1 MSDPG
6 PLTRSKRGL
15 AIEVAAD
22 LGDLLYDL
30 THDEKHRAKVGKLIK
45 EARPDSPHAK
55 AFKDV
60 ELEDRLSSFE
70 QQQEQRELDTQRK
83 AIVSRMEAQ
92 RQHLLDGDDEGRG
105 RKYSED
111 DIKKIEELMQK
122 KGLTDYEDGAA
133 LYSATMPQPGPLDDD
148 PIRGSTWE
156 FPEFAKFKDDPVKAS
171 KEVAYDVIREIQQ
184 KQRGRGR

>member
-1 MSDPG
+1 MSDIG
-6 PLTRSKRGL
+6 PLSRSKRGL

-60 ELEDRLSSFE
+60 ELEDRLSAFEE
-70 QQQEQRELDTQRK
+70 QQQQREIEGQRK

-92 RQHLLDGDDEGRG
+92 RQRLLDGDDDGGG

-111 DIKKIEELMQK
+111 DIKKIEELMEK
-122 KGLTDYEDGAA
+122 KGLTDYEDGAT
-133 LYSATMPQPGPLDDD
+133 LYSATMPQPGPLGED

-156 FPEFAKFKDDPVKAS
+156 FPEFAKFKDDPVKTS
-171 KEVAYDVIREIQQ
+171 KEVAYDVIRELQQ
-184 KQRGRGR
+184 KQRGRR

>member
-1 MSDPG
+1 MSDIG
-6 PLTRSKRGL
+6 PLSRSKRGL

-60 ELEDRLSSFE
+60 ELEDRLSAFE
-70 QQQEQRELDTQRK
+70 QQQEQRALDNQRK
-83 AIVSRMEAQ
+83 EIVSRMEAQ
-92 RQHLLDGDDEGRG
+92 RQRLIDGDDDGG

-111 DIKKIEELMQK
+111 DIKKIEELMEK
-122 KGLTDYEDGAA
+122 KGLTNYEDGAT
-133 LYSATMPQPGPLDDD
+133 LYSATMPQPGPLDED
-148 PIRGSTWE
+148 PVRGSTWE

-171 KEVAYDVIREIQQ
+171 KEVAYDVIREIRN
-184 KQRGRGR
+184 KQRGRR

>member
-6 PLTRSKRGL
+6 PLSRSKRGL

-60 ELEDRLSSFE
+60 ELEDRLSAFE
-70 QQQEQRELDTQRK
+70 QQQEQRELEGQRK
-83 AIVSRMEAQ
+83 AIVARMEAQ
-92 RQHLLDGDDEGRG
+92 RARLLVGDDEGG

-111 DIKKIEELMQK
+111 DIKKIEELMEK

-133 LYSATMPQPGPLDDD
+133 LYSATVPQPGPLDDD

-156 FPEFAKFKDDPVKAS
+156 FPQFDKFKDNPAKAS
-171 KEVAYDVIREIQQ
+171 KEVAYEVIRELRQ
-184 KQRGRGR
+184 KQRARR